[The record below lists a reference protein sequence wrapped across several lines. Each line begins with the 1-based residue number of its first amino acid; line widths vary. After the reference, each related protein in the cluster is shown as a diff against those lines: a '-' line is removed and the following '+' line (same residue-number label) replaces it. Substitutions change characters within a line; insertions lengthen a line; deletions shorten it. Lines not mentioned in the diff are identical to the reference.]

1 MSYNIGQFRRS
12 QLSSYEDKVTLVKK
26 GSAVGLTTVSIA
38 TEEGLSLTD
47 TALVLESKLEKG
59 ENYYFSFYTKATSSL
74 SGAFIVYLYDANN
87 EIFQPLKRFNVGP
100 GTFCELVFTPNDI
113 NYNKLVFKKVVKSSQ
128 SDRVYI
134 DDTNEG
140 SWSEATYTKME
151 LWKLI
156 NLIPLLEDVSYVK
169 KIGVQGPPGLMF
181 AMNGEEI
188 HIGKSGLYEA
198 DGINISTLSFVIKN
212 RSPIPYEDG
221 KDYFILD
228 YLY

>member
-12 QLSSYEDKVTLVKK
+12 QLSSYEEKIPLLKK
-26 GSAVGLTTVSIA
+26 SSPSIGVSTVSIA
-38 TEEGLSLTD
+38 TSDGLSSTD
-47 TALVLESKLEKG
+47 TALVLGEKLEKG
-59 ENYYFSFYTKATSSL
+59 NSYYFSFYTKDSS
-74 SGAFIVYLYDANN
+74 SAPGAFIVYLYDANN
-87 EIFQPLKRFNVGP
+87 EVFQPLKRFNVGP
-100 GTFCELVFTPNDI
+100 GVFCELVFTPNDV
-113 NYNKLVFKKVVKSSQ
+113 NYNKLVFKKVIKSSL

-151 LWKLI
+151 LWKLVDI
-156 NLIPLLEDVSYVK
+156 IPLLDVSYIK
-169 KIGVQGPPGLMF
+169 KLGVQGPPGLMF

-188 HIGKSGLYEA
+188 HIGKSGLYEV
-198 DGINISTLSFVIKN
+198 DGINISTLGFVIKN

-221 KDYFILD
+221 KDYFIMD